1 MFLDGVFND
10 DIFKVIGDVYSSYTF
25 RGNNVAIFASF
36 IILGLY
42 ILNTFFKFFQN

>member
-10 DIFKVIGDVYSSYTF
+10 DIFKVIGDAYNSYIF
-25 RGNNVAIFASF
+25 RGNNVAIFVSF

-42 ILNTFFKFFQN
+42 ILKTFF